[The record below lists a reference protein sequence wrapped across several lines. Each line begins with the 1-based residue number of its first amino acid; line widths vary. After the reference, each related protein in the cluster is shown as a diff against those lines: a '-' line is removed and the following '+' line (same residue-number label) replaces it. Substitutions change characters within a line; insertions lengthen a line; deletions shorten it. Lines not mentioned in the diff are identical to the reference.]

1 MHDDPRLLPPLA
13 GVVPFGSHAN
23 VVSPVLS
30 PAFWAL
36 RESCCPDPLR
46 GVCAQLHVCPQLR
59 LWDWCPTPWTPHGG
73 WVTVFSGPGG
83 PSGSHPVGSG
93 VLAMLTDPG
102 LRDELD
108 RVAAAVGVRVVHLG
122 GRHLVSRK
130 TWSAAAAVVL
140 DHAAADRCGR
150 LALPRRTHVS
160 VLTGTEAATA
170 TWAAAITV
178 GAQHVLRMPEQE
190 GELVR
195 ELAEAAESA
204 RDDGICGAV
213 VAVIGGRGGAG
224 ASLFAVA
231 LAQAAADAL
240 LVDLDPWAGGI
251 DLLVGG
257 ETAPGLRW
265 PDLAL
270 QGGRLNWSAVR
281 AALPRPRGISV
292 LSGTR
297 RGYELDAGPVGAVID
312 AGRRGGVTM
321 VCDLPRRLTDAT
333 QAALD
338 AADLVVLVSPCDVR
352 ACAAAATMAP
362 VLTAINPNLGLVV
375 RGPSPGGLRAAEVA
389 DVAGVPLLASMRAQ
403 PRLAEQLEHG
413 GLRLRRRSVLASAA
427 RRVLGVLPRA
437 GSGRHGR
444 AA

>member
-122 GRHLVSRK
+122 GRHPVSRK

-150 LALPRRTHVS
+150 LPLPRRTHVS

-297 RGYELDAGPVGAVID
+297 RGYELDAGPVDAVID
-312 AGRRGGVTM
+312 AGRRGGVTV